1 MWVYAETGSASNQSK
16 GEHMSTITVHVIAIT
31 SVVING
37 ILFNMWLF
45 K

>member
-1 MWVYAETGSASNQSK
+1 MRKSLHLNAEFFPSK
-16 GEHMSTITVHVIAIT
+16 GEHMNTITVHVIAIT